1 MPTSYQYFKEEARDW
16 FLLNV
21 PVSKRILDVGP
32 GVGTYSD
39 LLRKHGYKIDAIE
52 IWAPYIA
59 KFQLAEKYDQVF
71 NGNIVDF
78 DFSNYDFIILG
89 DVLEHLSYQQAT
101 ALIQKIKNTGKE
113 CLVAVPYLMP
123 QDEHEGNPFE
133 KHAQSDLTREVMVDR
148 YPDLQLLFFNS
159 SYGYYHLLT
168 KRVTRAYVLYAT
180 ESYADTVQGCVHSIN
195 AVSNIPVFV
204 YMLNSNTQ
212 IGGATTINWKC
223 SAKDIPQKKF
233 VDRSD
238 PDLYRIMIERPAI
251 VIDVLTKYADTVAY
265 VDADSVATK
274 LVDKIF
280 DMYHINSLFPYFVE
294 GIYDFLQDGYRGAVE
309 TVEDLPNSLEYHA
322 CQLFDVDQTVRLT
335 RHYRQTGYFVAGIKT
350 IPFLQ
355 EWYWMCQHPFIL
367 QNPVKY
373 ATFHEETILNVLLW
387 KKDVTVGLPYIYV
400 NATFDNFDKV
410 KDYPENSHISEW
422 VKTPKKENL
431 LFYHGEKDMIKM
443 VTMAESKKNKMRVL
457 YIAPHLSTGGMP
469 AFLLKRLESL
479 LPTEKIHAGIIEF
492 SNYSD
497 EYTVQKDKIYSLG
510 IDVWSIGADK
520 LAVIDVIK
528 KFNPDIIHIDE
539 MIEGF
544 DSFNQVPIEVMN
556 FIYSSGRKWRVIETC
571 HNIVFN
577 PDIQKFY
584 HPDAYAFCTP
594 YHLETFVNMPSR
606 KDVILFPIDNKV
618 PNKKQRDGAK
628 AKLGFDKKKKHVI
641 NIGLWTP
648 GKNQKEGLEIAR
660 KYPDMHFHFVGNQAV
675 NFKDYW
681 EPLMKDIPENVTVW
695 GERND
700 IDTFLDAADIFMF
713 NSTFECNPIVLREAI
728 SHGLPIVAHDLPQY
742 LGMFDDHI
750 HPMDVDFNSLR
761 NPQILPG
768 TNTSK
773 DFAGKHLKLYMEVM
787 NDKITEQVVE
797 VKIINHYV
805 DGPYL
810 EIIGNSPNAF
820 VVTFYDEKREV
831 QYRNVIKANHWV
843 KLNRKYFT
851 RWRVIVEEERGDT
864 LVVIYDSTLNLKGK
878 RVYISF
884 ESSSLGDTIAWM
896 PYVLEFKKKHDCH
909 VIVSTFKNFLFE
921 KMYPEL
927 EFITPG
933 NSVDNL
939 FAMYRIGWFYD
950 SNREPQL
957 PNTIPLQQAATNI
970 LGLEYHEQL
979 PRIAFEKKER
989 KSKFKFVTI
998 ATNSTAGCKFWVK
1011 EEWQKLVDELNN
1023 RGYKVVNISKER
1035 NDLNGVFQ
1043 IQDSSL
1049 ESVMDLISHCEFFIG
1064 LSSGLSWLAWAM
1076 QKPVVMISN
1085 FTQEDHEFKCIRIT
1099 NKSVCHGCW
1108 NNPEYTFDKAD
1119 WNWCPVHKGTPRQF
1133 ECHTSIKASEVL
1145 SELERNSLL

>member
-1 MPTSYQYFKEEARDW
+1 MIM
-16 FLLNV
+16 
-21 PVSKRILDVGP
+21 SKNYLYVKGC
-32 GVGTYSD
+32 
-39 LLRKHGYKIDAIE
+39 
-52 IWAPYIA
+52 
-59 KFQLAEKYDQVF
+59 
-71 NGNIVDF
+71 
-78 DFSNYDFIILG
+78 SNK
-89 DVLEHLSYQQAT
+89 ST
-101 ALIQKIKNTGKE
+101 PRLIK
-113 CLVAVPYLMP
+113 
-123 QDEHEGNPFE
+123 
-133 KHAQSDLTREVMVDR
+133 
-148 YPDLQLLFFNS
+148 LF
-159 SYGYYHLLT
+159 
-168 KRVTRAYVLYAT
+168 
-180 ESYADTVQGCVHSIN
+180 
-195 AVSNIPVFV
+195 
-204 YMLNSNTQ
+204 
-212 IGGATTINWKC
+212 
-223 SAKDIPQKKF
+223 
-233 VDRSD
+233 
-238 PDLYRIMIERPAI
+238 
-251 VIDVLTKYADTVAY
+251 
-265 VDADSVATK
+265 
-274 LVDKIF
+274 
-280 DMYHINSLFPYFVE
+280 
-294 GIYDFLQDGYRGAVE
+294 
-309 TVEDLPNSLEYHA
+309 
-322 CQLFDVDQTVRLT
+322 
-335 RHYRQTGYFVAGIKT
+335 
-350 IPFLQ
+350 
-355 EWYWMCQHPFIL
+355 
-367 QNPVKY
+367 
-373 ATFHEETILNVLLW
+373 
-387 KKDVTVGLPYIYV
+387 
-400 NATFDNFDKV
+400 
-410 KDYPENSHISEW
+410 
-422 VKTPKKENL
+422 
-431 LFYHGEKDMIKM
+431 
-443 VTMAESKKNKMRVL
+443 

-469 AFLLKRLESL
+469 AFLLKRLQSL
-479 LPTEKIHAGIIEF
+479 RKHYNVQLNVVEF

-497 EYTVQKDKIYSLG
+497 EFTVQKNQIIDIADNFWTLGEDKTSIIDLISL
-510 IDVWSIGADK
+510 VK
-520 LAVIDVIK
+520 
-528 KFNPDIIHIDE
+528 PDIIHIDE

-544 DSFNQVPIEVMN
+544 DSFNKVPIEVMN
-556 FIYSSGRKWRVIETC
+556 FIYSSGRTWKVVETC
-571 HNIVFN
+571 HNVIFN
-577 PDIQKFY
+577 ADTQKLY

-594 YHLETFVNMPSR
+594 FHLHTFANMPSS
-606 KDVILFPIDNKV
+606 KEVINFPIDNKV

-641 NIGLWTP
+641 NVGLWTP

-660 KYPDMHFHFVGNQAV
+660 KYPDMHFHFVGNQAF

-681 EPLMKDIPENVTVW
+681 EPLMKDLPKNVTVW
-695 GERND
+695 GEKND

-728 SHGLPIVAHDLPQY
+728 SHGLPIVAHNLPQY

-750 HPMDVDFNSLR
+750 HSMDVDFNTLR
-761 NPQILPG
+761 KTQILPG
-768 TNTSK
+768 NNTSK
-773 DFAGKHLKLYMEVM
+773 DFADSHFKFYLNVIDRQSVKPKSKIKL
-787 NDKITEQVVE
+787 
-797 VKIINHYV
+797 INHYV

-810 EIIGNSPNAF
+810 EILSDSPNNF
-820 VVTFYDEKREV
+820 VVTFYDEKGEV
-831 QYRNVIKANHWV
+831 YYKNLIKSNHWI

-851 RWRVIVEEERGDT
+851 KWRVTIEENIDSK
-864 LVVIYDSTLNLKGK
+864 LVTVYDSTLDLKDK
-878 RVYISF
+878 RVYISL

-896 PYVLEFKKKHDCH
+896 PYVLEFKKKHDCQ

-921 KMYPEL
+921 KVYPEL

-950 SNREPQL
+950 FNREPQL

-989 KSKFKFVTI
+989 KLKFKFVTI

-1099 NKSVCHGCW
+1099 NKSVCHSCW

-1133 ECHTSIKASEVL
+1133 ECHTSIKASDIL